1 MIYTYAM
8 QESVIHHIAAANSL
22 NVPPV
27 YHQFIY
33 GHALM
38 VGEITSQN
46 VYLIPNFEHN
56 QFV

>member
-8 QESVIHHIAAANSL
+8 QESVIHHIAAAYSL

-33 GHALM
+33 GH
-38 VGEITSQN
+38 V
-46 VYLIPNFEHN
+46 
-56 QFV
+56 